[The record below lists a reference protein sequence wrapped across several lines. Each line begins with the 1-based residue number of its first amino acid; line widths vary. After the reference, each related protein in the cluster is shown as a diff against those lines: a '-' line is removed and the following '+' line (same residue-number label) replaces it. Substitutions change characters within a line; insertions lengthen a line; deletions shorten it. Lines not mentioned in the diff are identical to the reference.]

1 MSSPP
6 TKPFH
11 IAIIGGGLGGIS
23 LGIALSRRMKKSTNK
38 NLPFT
43 FTLYES
49 RSSFTEIGAGINLGP
64 QAVRTFRYIDPLL
77 GEKVYA
83 LTTRNP
89 SPNEE
94 VWVDLRWGGSDG
106 ISATTAGDGDGDD
119 GEEGKGKGKGNERV
133 DGEVFHRI
141 LAPPTG
147 NMTVHRR
154 EILGLL
160 AEEMGGENVKFGKKL
175 EKWEQQGP
183 AEDDVVLKFADG
195 TEERASVVVG
205 CDGIHSNVRAC
216 MFSGDDGEKKLSK
229 AVFSQSG
236 CYRAVVPMEKA
247 IEKVGEEARL
257 STIMLTPGGYMI
269 TYPVCI
275 AHFFSSIFHSL
286 VFSSLS
292 NDIPHHPSSSPLTP
306 TSLSFF
312 FFPSSFFFLLFV
324 FLLFFSF
331 SSLLPL
337 FLNPTQISHGT
348 QLNCAALLPR
358 RETPAWPHTEWIIPH
373 QGAAFHQDCSNWGS
387 RAQKLLSL
395 FDPDPDFWATFQ
407 HQLPYPPSSHPQD
420 PDGHVQSSSS
430 SQIVDGRVILIGD
443 AAHSMPPHQG
453 AGASQALED
462 AFVLAEVLEE
472 VIQIASTSEKDPH
485 HIPFNHVKAALRA
498 VEEIRTPRFTTVH
511 RYSTEAAE
519 RFFGMW
525 EKKLEGEALRE
536 WIDETERR
544 LRWIWEGDM
553 AVDAARAKE
562 LLREELGKM
571 EQQGSE

>member
-23 LGIALSRRMKKSTNK
+23 LGIALSRRINKNKSTNK

-106 ISATTAGDGDGDD
+106 ISTTTTAGDGDG
-119 GEEGKGKGKGNERV
+119 EEGGKGNERV

-269 TYPVCI
+269 TYP
-275 AHFFSSIFHSL
+275 
-286 VFSSLS
+286 
-292 NDIPHHPSSSPLTP
+292 
-306 TSLSFF
+306 
-312 FFPSSFFFLLFV
+312 
-324 FLLFFSF
+324 
-331 SSLLPL
+331 
-337 FLNPTQISHGT
+337 ISHGT

-358 RETPAWPHTEWIIPH
+358 RETPTWPHTEWIIPH
-373 QGAAFHQDCSNWGS
+373 QGAAFHQDCSNWGP

-407 HQLPYPPSSHPQD
+407 HQLPYPPSSQPQD

-472 VIQIASTSEKDPH
+472 AIQIASTSDKTPH
-485 HIPFNHVKAALRA
+485 HIPFSHVKAALRA

-519 RFFGMW
+519 RFFRMW

-571 EQQGSE
+571 EQQRGE

>member
-23 LGIALSRRMKKSTNK
+23 LGIALSRRINKNKSTNK

-94 VWVDLRWGGSDG
+94 VWVDLRWGGSDET
-106 ISATTAGDGDGDD
+106 STTATAGDG
-119 GEEGKGKGKGNERV
+119 EEGGKGNERV

-175 EKWEQQGP
+175 EKWEQQGT

-216 MFSGDDGEKKLSK
+216 MFSGDDGKKLSK

-275 AHFFSSIFHSL
+275 AHLFSSICDFAIH
-286 VFSSLS
+286 LS
-292 NDIPHHPSSSPLTP
+292 FLLFQMISP
-306 TSLSFF
+306 TSPIPFFFPTNPTPLFF
-312 FFPSSFFFLLFV
+312 FFLSFSFLL
-324 FLLFFSF
+324 L
-331 SSLLPL
+331 L

-358 RETPAWPHTEWIIPH
+358 RETPTWPHTEWIIPH

-407 HQLPYPPSSHPQD
+407 HQLPYPPPPSHPQD
-420 PDGHVQSSSS
+420 PDGHVQSSSLS

-472 VIQIASTSEKDPH
+472 VIQIASTSDKNPH
-485 HIPFNHVKAALRA
+485 HIPFNHVKAALQA

-519 RFFGMW
+519 RFFHMW

-571 EQQGSE
+571 EQQRSE

>member
-23 LGIALSRRMKKSTNK
+23 LGIALSRRINKNKSTNK

-106 ISATTAGDGDGDD
+106 ISTTTTTAGDG
-119 GEEGKGKGKGNERV
+119 EEGGKGNKRV

-160 AEEMGGENVKFGKKL
+160 AEEMGEENVKFGKKL

-216 MFSGDDGEKKLSK
+216 MFSGDDGGKKLSK

-286 VFSSLS
+286 AFSSLS
-292 NDIPHHPSSSPLTP
+292 NDIPHIPHPL
-306 TSLSFF
+306 
-312 FFPSSFFFLLFV
+312 
-324 FLLFFSF
+324 
-331 SSLLPL
+331 LLP
-337 FLNPTQISHGT
+337 
-348 QLNCAALLPR
+348 
-358 RETPAWPHTEWIIPH
+358 
-373 QGAAFHQDCSNWGS
+373 
-387 RAQKLLSL
+387 
-395 FDPDPDFWATFQ
+395 
-407 HQLPYPPSSHPQD
+407 Y
-420 PDGHVQSSSS
+420 
-430 SQIVDGRVILIGD
+430 
-443 AAHSMPPHQG
+443 
-453 AGASQALED
+453 
-462 AFVLAEVLEE
+462 
-472 VIQIASTSEKDPH
+472 
-485 HIPFNHVKAALRA
+485 
-498 VEEIRTPRFTTVH
+498 
-511 RYSTEAAE
+511 
-519 RFFGMW
+519 
-525 EKKLEGEALRE
+525 
-536 WIDETERR
+536 
-544 LRWIWEGDM
+544 
-553 AVDAARAKE
+553 
-562 LLREELGKM
+562 
-571 EQQGSE
+571 

>member
-23 LGIALSRRMKKSTNK
+23 LGIALSRRINKNKSTNK

-106 ISATTAGDGDGDD
+106 ISTTTTTTTAGDG
-119 GEEGKGKGKGNERV
+119 EEGGKGNERV

-175 EKWEQQGP
+175 EMWEQQGP

-216 MFSGDDGEKKLSK
+216 MFSGDDGKKLSK

-275 AHFFSSIFHSL
+275 AHLFSSIFHL
-286 VFSSLS
+286 IVFSSLS
-292 NDIPHHPSSSPLTP
+292 NDIPHLPH
-306 TSLSFF
+306 
-312 FFPSSFFFLLFV
+312 
-324 FLLFFSF
+324 
-331 SSLLPL
+331 SLL
-337 FLNPTQISHGT
+337 
-348 QLNCAALLPR
+348 
-358 RETPAWPHTEWIIPH
+358 
-373 QGAAFHQDCSNWGS
+373 
-387 RAQKLLSL
+387 
-395 FDPDPDFWATFQ
+395 
-407 HQLPYPPSSHPQD
+407 LPY
-420 PDGHVQSSSS
+420 
-430 SQIVDGRVILIGD
+430 
-443 AAHSMPPHQG
+443 
-453 AGASQALED
+453 
-462 AFVLAEVLEE
+462 
-472 VIQIASTSEKDPH
+472 
-485 HIPFNHVKAALRA
+485 
-498 VEEIRTPRFTTVH
+498 
-511 RYSTEAAE
+511 
-519 RFFGMW
+519 
-525 EKKLEGEALRE
+525 
-536 WIDETERR
+536 
-544 LRWIWEGDM
+544 
-553 AVDAARAKE
+553 
-562 LLREELGKM
+562 
-571 EQQGSE
+571 

>member
-23 LGIALSRRMKKSTNK
+23 LGIALSRRINKNKSTNK

-106 ISATTAGDGDGDD
+106 ISTTTTTTAGDG
-119 GEEGKGKGKGNERV
+119 EGKGNERV

-216 MFSGDDGEKKLSK
+216 MFSGDDGKKLSK

-275 AHFFSSIFHSL
+275 AHLFSSICDLVIHLSFLLFQMIFSISPIHFFFPTNPTPLSLFLFLSFFLFPFFSS
-286 VFSSLS
+286 
-292 NDIPHHPSSSPLTP
+292 
-306 TSLSFF
+306 FF
-312 FFPSSFFFLLFV
+312 
-324 FLLFFSF
+324 
-331 SSLLPL
+331 
-337 FLNPTQISHGT
+337 
-348 QLNCAALLPR
+348 
-358 RETPAWPHTEWIIPH
+358 
-373 QGAAFHQDCSNWGS
+373 
-387 RAQKLLSL
+387 
-395 FDPDPDFWATFQ
+395 
-407 HQLPYPPSSHPQD
+407 
-420 PDGHVQSSSS
+420 
-430 SQIVDGRVILIGD
+430 
-443 AAHSMPPHQG
+443 
-453 AGASQALED
+453 
-462 AFVLAEVLEE
+462 
-472 VIQIASTSEKDPH
+472 
-485 HIPFNHVKAALRA
+485 
-498 VEEIRTPRFTTVH
+498 
-511 RYSTEAAE
+511 
-519 RFFGMW
+519 
-525 EKKLEGEALRE
+525 
-536 WIDETERR
+536 
-544 LRWIWEGDM
+544 
-553 AVDAARAKE
+553 
-562 LLREELGKM
+562 
-571 EQQGSE
+571 

>member
-106 ISATTAGDGDGDD
+106 VGTTTTTTTARD
-119 GEEGKGKGKGNERV
+119 GEEGGKGNERV

-292 NDIPHHPSSSPLTP
+292 NDLSHLPHPPLLP
-306 TSLSFF
+306 YQPKPPFSF
-312 FFPSSFFFLLFV
+312 LFV
-324 FLLFFSF
+324 CFYFLFFSF
-331 SSLLPL
+331 SSLLLL

-358 RETPAWPHTEWIIPH
+358 RETPTWPHTEWIIPH
-373 QGAAFHQDCSNWGS
+373 QGAAFHQDCSNWGP
-387 RAQKLLSL
+387 RAQKLLLL

-472 VIQIASTSEKDPH
+472 VIQIASTSEKNAH
-485 HIPFNHVKAALRA
+485 HIPFSHVKAALRA

-519 RFFGMW
+519 RFFRMW

-562 LLREELGKM
+562 LLREELGEM
-571 EQQGSE
+571 EQQRGE